1 MFLEARSSVFA
12 MSAQWRW
19 PCVGLS
25 VGLVL
30 AKRMLNVC
38 SLYVQNFIKRAISIN

>member
-1 MFLEARSSVFA
+1 MLLE
-12 MSAQWRW
+12 
-19 PCVGLS
+19 GYS

-38 SLYVQNFIKRAISIN
+38 SLYV